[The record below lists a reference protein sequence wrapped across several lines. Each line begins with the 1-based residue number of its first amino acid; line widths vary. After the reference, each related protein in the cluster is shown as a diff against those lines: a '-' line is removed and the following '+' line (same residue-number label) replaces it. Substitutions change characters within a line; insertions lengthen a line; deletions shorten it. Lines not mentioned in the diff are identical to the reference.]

1 MYKSIIVAVAL
12 DHENVAAALLDRAE
26 HLLDP
31 AGVLR
36 VVTVV
41 EPIPAYVT
49 AELPPDIFDGHVKAA
64 QDALDALVT
73 SRGAARPLQTELRFG
88 GPASE
93 IMAAAEEHGADLIM
107 VASHKPGLSTYFIGS
122 TAAKVVRHAQCS
134 VLVVR

>member
-12 DHENVAAALLDRAE
+12 DHENTASALLDRAE
-26 HLLDP
+26 KLVDQ
-31 AGVLR
+31 AGTVR
-36 VVTVV
+36 IVTVV

-64 QDALDALVT
+64 QAALDTLAA
-73 SRGAARPLQTELRFG
+73 SRTTRPVEKELRFG
-88 GPASE
+88 GPAAE

>member
-1 MYKSIIVAVAL
+1 MYKSIVVAVAL

-31 AGVLR
+31 TGILR

-64 QDALDALVT
+64 QEALDALAASRT
-73 SRGAARPLQTELRFG
+73 SRPLQTELRFG

>member
-1 MYKSIIVAVAL
+1 MYQHIIVAVAL
-12 DHENVAAALLDRAE
+12 DHENVAASLLDRAE
-26 HLLDP
+26 KLAEP
-31 AGVLR
+31 GGTIR

-64 QDALDALVT
+64 QSALDAIAA
-73 SRGAARPLQTELRFG
+73 SRTTPVVTELRFG
-88 GPASE
+88 GPAAE
-93 IMAAAEEHGADLIM
+93 LMAAAEENGADLIM

>member
-1 MYKSIIVAVAL
+1 MYKSIIVAIAL

-26 HLLDP
+26 KLVDP
-31 AGVLR
+31 AGVVR
-36 VVTVV
+36 VLTVV

-64 QDALDALVT
+64 QTALDALAV
-73 SRGAARPLQTELRFG
+73 SRVSRPVETELRFG

-93 IMAAAEEHGADLIM
+93 IMAAAEEHGADLII

>member
-1 MYKSIIVAVAL
+1 MYQSIIVAVAL
-12 DHENVAAALLDRAE
+12 DHENVASALLDRAE
-26 HLLDP
+26 RLADP
-31 AGVLR
+31 SGVVR
-36 VVTVV
+36 IVTVV

-49 AELPPDIFDGHVKAA
+49 AELPPDIFDGHVNAA
-64 QDALDALVT
+64 QTALDALAA
-73 SRGAARPLQTELRFG
+73 SRADRTVEKELRFG

>member
-26 HLLDP
+26 KLADTD
-31 AGVLR
+31 GTIR
-36 VVTVV
+36 VITVV

-49 AELPPDIFDGHVKAA
+49 AELPPDLFDGHVRAA
-64 QDALDALVT
+64 QDALDGIAA
-73 SRGAARPLQTELRFG
+73 SRTKGRIVTELRLG
-88 GPASE
+88 GPAAE
-93 IMAAAEEHGADLIM
+93 IMAAADEHGADLIM
-107 VASHKPGLSTYFIGS
+107 VASHKPGFSTYFIGS

>member
-1 MYKSIIVAVAL
+1 MFNSIIVAVAL
-12 DHENVAAALLDRAE
+12 DHENVASGLLDRAE
-26 HLLDP
+26 KLVDP
-31 AGVLR
+31 AGTIR

-49 AELPPDIFDGHVKAA
+49 AELPPEVFDSHVKAA
-64 QDALDALVT
+64 EAALAALSA
-73 SRGAARPLQTELRFG
+73 SRTGFPIVTELRLG
-88 GPASE
+88 GPAAE

-122 TAAKVVRHAQCS
+122 TAAKVTRHAQCS

>member
-26 HLLDP
+26 KLADTD
-31 AGVLR
+31 GTIR
-36 VVTVV
+36 VITVV

-49 AELPPDIFDGHVKAA
+49 AELPPDLFDGHVRAA
-64 QDALDALVT
+64 QDALDGIAA
-73 SRGAARPLQTELRFG
+73 SRTGGRIVTELRLG
-88 GPASE
+88 GPAAE
-93 IMAAAEEHGADLIM
+93 IMAAADEHGADLIM
-107 VASHKPGLSTYFIGS
+107 VASHKPGFSTYFIGS